1 MTQQPIRFTDGEA
14 YERGMGPWSQL
25 VGEVFLDWLAPRSG
39 LRWIDIGCG
48 NGSFTALAAQR
59 SAPAEIQ
66 GIDPSEA
73 QIAFARARPGA
84 RDATFRLGDAMALPF
99 DTGQFDVAVMALV
112 LFFVPDPAKAA
123 AEMTRVVAPG
133 GTVAAYV
140 WDIFGGGLPTLPI
153 QAELLRFGLPP
164 LHPPSAD
171 ASRMEVV
178 RALWTE
184 AGLEAIETREIT
196 VHRSFRDFEALWQSA
211 TAIATVGQVVAG
223 MEAADVEK
231 LTARLRER
239 LPADAS
245 GRITYSARANA
256 IKGRQPVAS

>member
-112 LFFVPDPAKAA
+112 LFFVPDPAKAV

-153 QAELLRFGLPP
+153 QAELLEFGLPP
-164 LHPPSAD
+164 LSIHRARTLPARRSCGRFGRRRAWRQ
-171 ASRMEVV
+171 SRH
-178 RALWTE
+178 
-184 AGLEAIETREIT
+184 G
-196 VHRSFRDFEALWQSA
+196 RSLCIAVSA
-211 TAIATVGQVVAG
+211 TSRRCGNQPR
-223 MEAADVEK
+223 
-231 LTARLRER
+231 RLRPWGRSSLGWRR
-239 LPADAS
+239 LMS
-245 GRITYSARANA
+245 RS
-256 IKGRQPVAS
+256 